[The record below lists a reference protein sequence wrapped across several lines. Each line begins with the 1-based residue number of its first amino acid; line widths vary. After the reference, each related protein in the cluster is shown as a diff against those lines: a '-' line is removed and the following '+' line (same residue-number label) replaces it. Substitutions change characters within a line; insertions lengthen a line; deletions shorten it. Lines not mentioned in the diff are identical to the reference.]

1 MRIAAVARKLGVSA
15 DYLRSLEKDGRIP
28 PALRDINGHRRFFP
42 EDVDRLR
49 SVLFP
54 NRQVEPANR

>member
-1 MRIAAVARKLGVSA
+1 MRIAAVARELGFSA
-15 DYLRSLEKDGRIP
+15 DYLRSLEKAGRIP
-28 PALRDINGHRRFFP
+28 PAPRDINGHRRFLP

-54 NRQVEPANR
+54 NRQAEPANR